1 MAIASPGYFENYQ
14 KDEIAGDRDHH
25 PVTVEQEVFLIRP
38 GSDGLGIA
46 SFGVVSSHHNYY
58 NHNQ

>member
-1 MAIASPGYFENYQ
+1 LAGATPGYFETYQ
-14 KDEIAGDRDHH
+14 KDDVAGDRDHH
-25 PVTVEQEVFLIRP
+25 PVAEQEVFLIRP

-58 NHNQ
+58 NHN